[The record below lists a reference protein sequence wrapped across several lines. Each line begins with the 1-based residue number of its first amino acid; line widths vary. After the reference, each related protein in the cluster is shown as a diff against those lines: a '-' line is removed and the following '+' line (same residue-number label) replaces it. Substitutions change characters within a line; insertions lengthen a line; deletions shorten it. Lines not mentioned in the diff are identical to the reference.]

1 MSVVEQNVSRAPL
14 LPLQNKLEAI
24 KGELFI
30 EETDA
35 HLKLCFKKE
44 NGYAIDL
51 LSNLIDVAVDEL
63 IEMKPQKFSKTA
75 PENSYETLWL
85 KTITVEDDQL

>member
-1 MSVVEQNVSRAPL
+1 MSLVEKNVSRAPL
-14 LPLQNKLEAI
+14 LPLENKLEAI
-24 KGELFI
+24 EGELFI

-35 HLKLCFKKE
+35 HIKLCFKKK
-44 NGYAIDL
+44 NGYVIDL

-63 IEMKPQKFSKTA
+63 IAMKPQKFSDTP

-85 KTITVEDDQL
+85 KTITVEEDQL